1 VTVAQGDPFAEK
13 SGRLRRRW
21 YSVLGIPVCFE
32 SDCADLLRL
41 ADQAFSGPAR
51 TAARPRRGFIVRLQ
65 LANGGAGAPRMRT
78 PAEPRLFSAGGA
90 LGSFIDAANFAW
102 VSPEL
107 GRAFVSVSNQ
117 MLRFEYHV
125 RYELIEFAVLTLL
138 ARARGLVPLHA
149 ACFGRR
155 GRALLLIGNSG
166 AGKSTTC
173 LQALSDGLEFVS
185 EDSVFVRP
193 DTLAAAGL
201 NAFLHVCTDGSR
213 FATDRVSA
221 ALRTAP
227 RIRRRSGVQKLE
239 IDLRRREFSLAA
251 RPLKIVAVVILS
263 RRAAGKAALL
273 RRRSPAQLRAALTAT
288 QPYARSQT
296 GWNEFHARAGSLPAY
311 EMRRAPPARAM
322 AELQRLLAPARAGR

>member
-1 VTVAQGDPFAEK
+1 VSNAPGDPFAER

-21 YSVLGIPVCFE
+21 YSILGISVCFE

-41 ADQAFSGPAR
+41 AHQAFAGPAR
-51 TAARPRRGFIVRLQ
+51 KVRQGRQFTVRLR
-65 LANGGAGAPRMRT
+65 LVGRNAGLRRAE
-78 PAEPRLFSAGGA
+78 PAAPRLFSGGGV
-90 LGSFIDAANFAW
+90 LGSFIDVDNFVW

-107 GRAFVSVSNQ
+107 GRAFVSVSKE

-138 ARARGLVPLHA
+138 ARARRLMPLHA

-173 LQALSDGLEFVS
+173 LQALSDGMEFVS

-193 DTLAAAGL
+193 DTLAATGL
-201 NAFLHVCTDGSR
+201 NAFLHVCTDGPR
-213 FATDRVSA
+213 FATARVSA
-221 ALRTAP
+221 ALRDAT
-227 RIRRRSGVQKLE
+227 RIRRRSGVRKLE
-239 IDLRRREFSLAA
+239 IDLRRPEFMLAR
-251 RPLKIVAVVILS
+251 RPMKIVAVVILS
-263 RRAAGKAALL
+263 SRAADDAGLL

-288 QPYARSQT
+288 QPYARSQPA
-296 GWNEFHARAGSLPAY
+296 WREFHARAGSLPAY
-311 EMRRAPPARAM
+311 EMRRASPVQAV
-322 AELQRLLAPARAGR
+322 AELRRLLAPVGAGR

>member
-1 VTVAQGDPFAEK
+1 MTDPQYDPFAEK
-13 SGRLRRRW
+13 SGRLRRHRH
-21 YSVLGIPVCFE
+21 SVLGIPVCFE
-32 SDCADLLRL
+32 SDSPDLLRL
-41 ADQAFSGPAR
+41 ADQAFAGPAR
-51 TAARPRRGFIVRLQ
+51 KGAGPRSGFTVRLR
-65 LANGGAGAPRMRT
+65 LANARARVRRMHT
-78 PAEPRLFSAGGA
+78 PAEPRLFSGGGA

-102 VSPEL
+102 VCPEL
-107 GRAFVSVSNQ
+107 RRGFVSVSRE

-138 ARARGLVPLHA
+138 ARARRLVPLHA

-173 LQALSDGLEFVS
+173 LQALSDGMEFVS

-201 NAFLHVCTDGSR
+201 GAFLHVCTDGPR
-213 FATDRVSA
+213 FATARVSE

-227 RIRRRSGVQKLE
+227 RIRRRSGVRKLE

-273 RRRSPAQLRAALTAT
+273 RRRNRAQLRAALTAT
-288 QPYARSQT
+288 QPYASSQS
-296 GWNEFHARAGSLPAY
+296 GWNEFRARAGNLPAY
-311 EMRRAPPARAM
+311 EMRRAPPAQTM
-322 AELQRLLAPARAGR
+322 AELRRLLAPARAGR